1 MNNSLDR
8 LVAGIIDAL
17 RREVIPRLDDEFA
30 RGQAY
35 AAVDLLQNLRPRL
48 DWALAPLVT
57 QIQAQLE
64 AARRIAELLPQAPAP
79 PATLQLPQGLASGS
93 ELQALRD
100 ELDVHLS
107 ELVHWLAAPA
117 GEVAAA
123 ALAQARAALSD
134 YMQAQVRREVSLTAR
149 PLFGEIAG
157 NDKPVT
163 PSQESSRC

>member
-8 LVAGIIDAL
+8 LITGIVDAL

-48 DWALAPLVT
+48 DWALAPLVA
-57 QIQAQLE
+57 QIEAQLD
-64 AARRIAELLPQAPAP
+64 AVRRIAALLPQAPAP
-79 PATLQLPQGLASGS
+79 SPGLQLPQGLASGS
-93 ELQALRD
+93 ELQVLRD
-100 ELDVHLS
+100 ALDEHLS

-117 GEVAAA
+117 GDVAAD
-123 ALAQARAALSD
+123 ALAKARTTLSE

-157 NDKPVT
+157 NDKPAT
-163 PSQESSRC
+163 QESARC